1 MPLYKMPR
9 NLSQSAKTAF
19 LKKRIADAEKHKN
32 DALAFTKKNSQLANQ
47 KTQLRNQ
54 LLQQRK
60 LTGITQPSA
69 EEQKLNA
76 DLQAYSARIDWA
88 MQCHRW
94 IEADQKALKRHRQKS
109 KGNLTDAQL
118 IKYAKDLGFAVE
130 PQVNKRTV
138 KKKVA
143 PSRTAKQKRK
153 GSQPDDYEV
162 LKAKAAALD
171 GKNRRNQAE
180 LKQDLKPELAKYKR
194 CAYCE
199 SPLKFQDSHIDHI
212 TPVSKGGLGTLSNT
226 VLVCSRCNLA
236 KKAKTLRRF
245 CVDAKLD
252 YERVIA
258 RLEMV
263 GKDV

>member
-1 MPLYKMPR
+1 MPS
-9 NLSQSAKTAF
+9 NLSQSAKAAF

-32 DALAFTKKNSQLANQ
+32 DALAFHKKNSDLANQ
-47 KTQLRNQ
+47 KRQLLNQ
-54 LLQQRK
+54 LLQQRR
-60 LTGITQPSA
+60 LTGVAQPSA

-76 DLQAYSARIDWA
+76 DLTAYSARIDWA

-109 KGNLTDAQL
+109 RGNLTDAQL

-130 PQVNKRTV
+130 PRVKKQTA
-138 KKKVA
+138 KKKVP

-153 GSQPDDYEV
+153 ASQPDDYEV

-180 LKQDLKPELAKYKR
+180 LKQDLKPELAKYRR

-226 VLVCSRCNLA
+226 VLVCSKCNLS
-236 KKAKTLRRF
+236 KRAKTLRRF
-245 CVDAKLD
+245 CVDARLNYD
-252 YERVIA
+252 TVIA

-263 GKDV
+263 GKEV

>member
-1 MPLYKMPR
+1 MPLYEMPR

-32 DALAFTKKNSQLANQ
+32 DALAFTKKNSQLAKQ

-54 LLQQRK
+54 LLQQRR
-60 LTGITQPSA
+60 LTGNTQPSA

-76 DLQAYSARIDWA
+76 DLKAYSARVEWA
-88 MQCHRW
+88 MQCHQW

-109 KGNLTDAQL
+109 RGNLTDAQL

-130 PQVNKRTV
+130 PQVKKRTV

-143 PSRTAKQKRK
+143 PPRAVKQKRK
-153 GSQPDDYEV
+153 AAQPDDYEI

-180 LKQDLKPELAKYKR
+180 LKQDLKPELARYKR

-199 SPLKFQDSHIDHI
+199 NPIKFQDSHIDHI
-212 TPVSKGGLGTLSNT
+212 APVSRGRLGTLSNT
-226 VLVCSRCNLA
+226 VLVCSKCNLL
-236 KKAKTLRRF
+236 KRAKTLRRF
-245 CVDAKLD
+245 CADSGLD
-252 YERVIA
+252 YDKVIA
-258 RLEMV
+258 RLEWV

>member
-1 MPLYKMPR
+1 LPLYEMPR
-9 NLSQSAKTAF
+9 NLSQSAKAAF

-32 DALAFTKKNSQLANQ
+32 NALAFTKKNSDLANQ

-54 LLQQRK
+54 LLQQQK
-60 LTGITQPSA
+60 LTGIAQPSA

-76 DLQAYSARIDWA
+76 DLKAYSARIEWA
-88 MQCHRW
+88 MQCHQW
-94 IEADQKALKRHRQKS
+94 IEADQKALKRQKP

-130 PQVNKRTV
+130 PQGRKRSA

-143 PSRTAKQKRK
+143 TPRTVKQRVKAV
-153 GSQPDDYEV
+153 QPDDYEI

-180 LKQDLKPELAKYKR
+180 LKQNLKPELAKYKR

-199 SPLKFQDSHIDHI
+199 SSLKFQDSHIDHI

-245 CVDAKLD
+245 CVDARLD
-252 YERVIA
+252 YERIIA

-263 GKDV
+263 GKEV

>member
-1 MPLYKMPR
+1 MPLYEMPR

-54 LLQQRK
+54 LLQQRR
-60 LTGITQPSA
+60 LTGNTQPSA

-76 DLQAYSARIDWA
+76 DLKAYSARVEWA
-88 MQCHRW
+88 MQCHQW

-130 PQVNKRTV
+130 PQVKKRTV
-138 KKKVA
+138 KKKVV

-153 GSQPDDYEV
+153 ASPPDDYEV

-171 GKNRRNQAE
+171 GNNRRNQAE
-180 LKQDLKPELAKYKR
+180 LKQDLKPELAKYNR

-199 SPLKFQDSHIDHI
+199 SPLKYQDSHIDHI

-226 VLVCSRCNLA
+226 VLVCSKCNLS
-236 KKAKTLRRF
+236 KRAKTLRRF
-245 CVDAKLD
+245 CADSGLNYDK
-252 YERVIA
+252 VIA

>member
-1 MPLYKMPR
+1 MPLYEMPS
-9 NLSQSAKTAF
+9 NLSQSAKAAF

-32 DALAFTKKNSQLANQ
+32 DALAFHKKNSDLANQ
-47 KTQLRNQ
+47 KRQLLNQ
-54 LLQQRK
+54 LLQQRR
-60 LTGITQPSA
+60 LTGVAQPSA

-76 DLQAYSARIDWA
+76 DLTAYSARIDWA

-109 KGNLTDAQL
+109 RGNLTDAQL

-130 PQVNKRTV
+130 PRVKKQTA
-138 KKKVA
+138 KKKVP

-153 GSQPDDYEV
+153 ASQPDDYEV

-180 LKQDLKPELAKYKR
+180 LKQDLKPELAKYRR

-226 VLVCSRCNLA
+226 VLVCSKCNLS
-236 KKAKTLRRF
+236 KRAKTLRRF
-245 CVDAKLD
+245 CVDARLNYD
-252 YERVIA
+252 TVIA

-263 GKDV
+263 GKEV